1 MNRNSSL
8 FWVAPNGKC
17 ITQRENVVKNTI
29 TVSTHCPGEPA
40 QGRAGSWL
48 GITFSFPCWS
58 SSKEVWWDFKTFSPF
73 SLSFAFFHSKVIP
86 VFTYTI
92 SYRPCKHPSSV
103 NISSSNPCTTAW
115 LTYCKFLLPITKTKK
130 GGEFLLILAL
140 TSVILSV
147 NTLSATAAV
156 SDRHVAVLQVANKL
170 LHNPKEFL
178 SYVQSTTASD
188 SFLWH
193 LYPSPALLFK
203 NKKIPS
209 VVHT

>member
-8 FWVAPNGKC
+8 FSVAPNGKC

-58 SSKEVWWDFKTFSPF
+58 SSEEVWWDFKTFSPF

-130 GGEFLLILAL
+130 RE
-140 TSVILSV
+140 V
-147 NTLSATAAV
+147 NFSWFWLWPVLFWV
-156 SDRHVAVLQVANKL
+156 S
-170 LHNPKEFL
+170 
-178 SYVQSTTASD
+178 
-188 SFLWH
+188 
-193 LYPSPALLFK
+193 
-203 NKKIPS
+203 IPS
-209 VVHT
+209 VQQQLFQTGMLQFFKLQINYYIIQKSFWAMCSLPQPVTHFYGTYTLLQPCFSKIKKSLL